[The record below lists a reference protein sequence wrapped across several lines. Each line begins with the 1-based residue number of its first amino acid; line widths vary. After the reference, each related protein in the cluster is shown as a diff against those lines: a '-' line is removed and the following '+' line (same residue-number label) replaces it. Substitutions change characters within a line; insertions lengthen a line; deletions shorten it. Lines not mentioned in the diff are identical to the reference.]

1 MKGIIFLKLFI
12 SISLP
17 LIVGGLAGYATSSNI
32 SNWYIYLNKPWFNPP
47 NYLFGPVWTAL
58 YILMGASLF
67 MIWKSPSGKFK
78 TQALIIF
85 SIQLLLNFSWS
96 FIFFYFHQ
104 TGWAL
109 VEILLL
115 WISIASMIYAFY
127 RVSRPS
133 AYLQIPYILWVSF
146 ATALNGAIWFL
157 N

>member
-1 MKGIIFLKLFI
+1 MKGIIFLKLII

-127 RVSRPS
+127 KVSRPS